1 MRDPERDLGRLEHI
15 LMAIDKI
22 EEYTQG
28 ISYAQLVADSMRL
41 HATVYN
47 VQIVGEAA
55 YKLTHEFKASHF
67 WRTQQQQE
75 VDYIED
81 YDGVLHAYEFK
92 WSTSK
97 QPRLTTTFAKGYPDH
112 TFSVISPDNYQAFV
126 AGTL

>member
-1 MRDPERDLGRLEHI
+1 MRDPERDPGRLEHI

-55 YKLTHEFKASHF
+55 YKLTHEFKASHTTVNWKQIEKMRHILVHDYYKISF
-67 WRTQQQQE
+67 RIVWNVVEEDIPYLKSEVRRFLDEVGQE
-75 VDYIED
+75 
-81 YDGVLHAYEFK
+81 
-92 WSTSK
+92 
-97 QPRLTTTFAKGYPDH
+97 
-112 TFSVISPDNYQAFV
+112 
-126 AGTL
+126 